1 MKSDGA
7 VIGAPPPEY
16 ALDETRME
24 MVLYPRVSIGED
36 VVMSAVSDLI
46 EQVENPELRERL
58 RREVDKLNKQKK
70 GLA

>member
-7 VIGAPPPEY
+7 VIGAPPPES

>member
-1 MKSDGA
+1 
-7 VIGAPPPEY
+7 
-16 ALDETRME
+16 ME

-70 GLA
+70 ELT